1 MSNMR
6 IKYKRLREENNFL
19 KYQMFM
25 TKVVVGQK
33 QHDLR
38 LVQNE
43 YAELCERIEQV
54 MHENA
59 ALRDKIEQA
68 ERAMRPFLK

>member
-6 IKYKRLREENNFL
+6 IKYKRLKEENNFL
-19 KYQMFM
+19 KYQMFIA
-25 TKVVVGQK
+25 KLVVGQK
-33 QHDLR
+33 RHDLR
-38 LVQNE
+38 LLQIEN
-43 YAELCERIEQV
+43 AKLCERMEQV
-54 MHENA
+54 IRENA

>member
-6 IKYKRLREENNFL
+6 IKCKKFRRENEFL
-19 KYQMFM
+19 KL
-25 TKVVVGQK
+25 TVGGAW
-33 QHDLR
+33 
-38 LVQNE
+38 LVIRE
-43 YAELCERIEQV
+43 KKERVRALEA
-54 MHENA
+54 ENA

>member
-6 IKYKRLREENNFL
+6 IKYKRLDRENIR
-19 KYQMFM
+19 
-25 TKVVVGQK
+25 
-33 QHDLR
+33 LR
-38 LVQNE
+38 LRVRGAFGVIE
-43 YAELCERIEQV
+43 EQV
-54 MHENA
+54 KRIHALEAENA